1 MKITN
6 YDYNIISAIVDRIDK
21 LRTEHGFSMYRLA
34 MKANIPKNTLK
45 HIYKK
50 QSYPNFYTIQRIC
63 EAFEITAAEFFLYE
77 TSSVNFSK
85 AEIEF
90 LHDFEKLKPEIRA
103 TLCELIKQIK

>member
-77 TSSVNFSK
+77 TTSAKFSES
-85 AEIEF
+85 EIEL
-90 LHDFEKLKPEIRA
+90 LHDFEKLKPESRA
-103 TLCELIKQIK
+103 VLRELIKHMK